1 MQTDRRVVIFNAMIP
16 QARDVHRLHDA
27 LERFDQIQHMCIFDF
42 DGKFVFV
49 GVGNH
54 PAAMRTRNI
63 SARTFKSQSI
73 ERTRCGTE
81 LLICQKLLHEFE
93 AWISSLALVFSSRIN
108 LRRCPR
114 RKRSALDFDKRCRH
128 HQKFSCKFNIDS
140 VNVFQESEILLGDH
154 RNRNVGDIDF
164 GSTNKKEQ
172 KVQRSLKT
180 GEANF
185 IIILQC
191 HRRRVSANLA
201 RMKAPV
207 GTSELAFLAEVIE
220 AESTALGSMARGLRG
235 GSSDCNGWTR
245 ALDLLESCTGHVVVA
260 GLGKSGLIGAKISA
274 TLASL
279 GQPSHV
285 IHPSEAVHG
294 DLGRMREG
302 DIALL
307 LSYSGETAEVIDLA
321 LHLKADGIA
330 RIGISCRATTNLA
343 RLCDAHVSVGDI
355 VEACPLNLA
364 PTAST
369 TAMLAAGD
377 ALALAL
383 ARRRNF
389 QADDFHRHHPGGM
402 LGAGLRQIT
411 EALRFRVGNNLTVV
425 SDSVTVRKAL
435 AAAGEGRRAG
445 AIMLV
450 DADGRLSGIFTD
462 GDLRRLVNGG
472 GLEALDSL
480 VSTVMTARPTCLT
493 VDALVRDAVRLVQEK
508 RLDEIPVVDLAGK
521 PLGLVDV
528 QDLIAMRVVEG

>member
-1 MQTDRRVVIFNAMIP
+1 
-16 QARDVHRLHDA
+16 
-27 LERFDQIQHMCIFDF
+27 
-42 DGKFVFV
+42 
-49 GVGNH
+49 
-54 PAAMRTRNI
+54 
-63 SARTFKSQSI
+63 
-73 ERTRCGTE
+73 
-81 LLICQKLLHEFE
+81 
-93 AWISSLALVFSSRIN
+93 
-108 LRRCPR
+108 
-114 RKRSALDFDKRCRH
+114 
-128 HQKFSCKFNIDS
+128 
-140 VNVFQESEILLGDH
+140 
-154 RNRNVGDIDF
+154 
-164 GSTNKKEQ
+164 
-172 KVQRSLKT
+172 
-180 GEANF
+180 
-185 IIILQC
+185 
-191 HRRRVSANLA
+191 
-201 RMKAPV
+201 
-207 GTSELAFLAEVIE
+207 
-220 AESTALGSMARGLRG
+220 
-235 GSSDCNGWTR
+235 
-245 ALDLLESCTGHVVVA
+245 
-260 GLGKSGLIGAKISA
+260 
-274 TLASL
+274 
-279 GQPSHV
+279 
-285 IHPSEAVHG
+285 
-294 DLGRMREG
+294 MREG

-330 RIGISCRATTNLA
+330 RIGFSCRATTNLA

>member
-1 MQTDRRVVIFNAMIP
+1 MSTP
-16 QARDVHRLHDA
+16 LH
-27 LERFDQIQHMCIFDF
+27 
-42 DGKFVFV
+42 
-49 GVGNH
+49 
-54 PAAMRTRNI
+54 
-63 SARTFKSQSI
+63 SARA
-73 ERTRCGTE
+73 
-81 LLICQKLLHEFE
+81 LLQAE
-93 AWISSLALVFSSRIN
+93 A
-108 LRRCPR
+108 
-114 RKRSALDFDKRCRH
+114 SAL
-128 HQKFSCKFNIDS
+128 
-140 VNVFQESEILLGDH
+140 
-154 RNRNVGDIDF
+154 
-164 GSTNKKEQ
+164 
-172 KVQRSLKT
+172 
-180 GEANF
+180 A
-185 IIILQC
+185 
-191 HRRRVSANLA
+191 
-201 RMKAPV
+201 
-207 GTSELAFLAEVIE
+207 ELA
-220 AESTALGSMARGLRG
+220 
-235 GSSDCNGWTR
+235 TR
-245 ALDLLESCTGHVVVA
+245 LDGAFTQTIDLIAAHPGKVVLCGV
-260 GLGKSGLIGAKISA
+260 GKSGLIGQKIAA
-274 TLASL
+274 TLCSTGTPAIFL
-279 GQPSHV
+279 HAAG
-285 IHPSEAVHG
+285 AVHG

-521 PLGLVDV
+521 PVGLVDV